1 MRSLPL
7 HHLWRV
13 VWSWWSI
20 VIWSII
26 MMINCYMIYGKLQVL
41 LWRLLFLFHHL
52 DHHRSWGHDAQ
63 YIWWGWKWALC
74 FCLFQISSLVLNFI
88 EKESCERPSLIQKS
102 LYPDKGFYMLISTFY
117 ILAGLAF
124 TSTIIE
130 IIRYIWNC
138 HPYGI
143 LSDCKILSTQCVNI
157 SIL

>member
-13 VWSWWSI
+13 VWSI

-26 MMINCYMIYGKLQVL
+26 MMNKSYMIYDHDDSYLTYVKLQVL

-52 DHHRSWGHDAQ
+52 DHHWSWGHDAQ

-74 FCLFQISSLVLNFI
+74 FCLFQISSLILNFM
-88 EKESCERPSLIQKS
+88 EKESWERPFLIQKS

-130 IIRYIWNC
+130 IIRYILKC
-138 HPYGI
+138 HPCGRI
-143 LSDCKILSTQCVNI
+143 LFL
-157 SIL
+157 

>member
-1 MRSLPL
+1 MICDHDDQMLL
-7 HHLWRV
+7 DL
-13 VWSWWSI
+13 WSWWSI
-20 VIWSII
+20 VIWFII
-26 MMINCYMIYGKLQVL
+26 MIIYCYMICGKLKVL

-88 EKESCERPSLIQKS
+88 EKESYERPILIQKS

-130 IIRYIWNC
+130 IIRYI
-138 HPYGI
+138 
-143 LSDCKILSTQCVNI
+143 
-157 SIL
+157 